1 MPFLSLISIYFCLS
15 PKPKIMPDSEKLET
29 LQVLITVKNLSD
41 WIKISS
47 KVIYRLI
54 DKKEIPYIKIGGKYL
69 FDKQQILDWLK
80 LNSVMVSNN

>member
-1 MPFLSLISIYFCLS
+1 MPET
-15 PKPKIMPDSEKLET
+15 EKLET
-29 LQVLITVKNLSD
+29 LQVLITVKTLSD

-69 FDKQQILDWLK
+69 FDKQQILEWLK
-80 LNSVMVSNN
+80 FNSVMVSNN

>member
-1 MPFLSLISIYFCLS
+1 
-15 PKPKIMPDSEKLET
+15 MPDTEKLET
-29 LQVLITVKNLSD
+29 LQVLITVKTLSD

-69 FDKQQILDWLK
+69 FDKQQILEWLK

>member
-1 MPFLSLISIYFCLS
+1 
-15 PKPKIMPDSEKLET
+15 MPDTEKLET
-29 LQVLITVKNLSD
+29 LQVLITVKSLSD

-69 FDKQQILDWLK
+69 FDKQQILEWLK

>member
-1 MPFLSLISIYFCLS
+1 
-15 PKPKIMPDSEKLET
+15 MPDTEKLET
-29 LQVLITVKNLSD
+29 LQVLITVKTLSD

-69 FDKQQILDWLK
+69 FDKQQIVEWLK

>member
-1 MPFLSLISIYFCLS
+1 MPET
-15 PKPKIMPDSEKLET
+15 EKLET
-29 LQVLITVKNLSD
+29 LQVLITVKSLSD

-69 FDKQQILDWLK
+69 FDKQQILEWLK
-80 LNSVMVSNN
+80 FNSVMVSNN

>member
-1 MPFLSLISIYFCLS
+1 
-15 PKPKIMPDSEKLET
+15 MPDTEKLET
-29 LQVLITVKNLSD
+29 LQVFITVKTLSD

-69 FDKQQILDWLK
+69 FDKQQIVDWLK

>member
-1 MPFLSLISIYFCLS
+1 
-15 PKPKIMPDSEKLET
+15 MPDTEKLET
-29 LQVLITVKNLSD
+29 LQILITVKSLSE

-69 FDKQQILDWLK
+69 FDKQQILEWLK
-80 LNSVMVSNN
+80 FNSVMVSNN

>member
-1 MPFLSLISIYFCLS
+1 
-15 PKPKIMPDSEKLET
+15 MPDTEKLET
-29 LQVLITVKNLSD
+29 LQVLITVKTLSD

-69 FDKQQILDWLK
+69 FDKQQILEWLK
-80 LNSVMVSNN
+80 FNSVMVSNN

>member
-1 MPFLSLISIYFCLS
+1 
-15 PKPKIMPDSEKLET
+15 MPDSEKLET

>member
-1 MPFLSLISIYFCLS
+1 
-15 PKPKIMPDSEKLET
+15 MPDTEKLET
-29 LQVLITVKNLSD
+29 LQVLITVKTLSD

-69 FDKQQILDWLK
+69 FDKQQIVDWLK

>member
-1 MPFLSLISIYFCLS
+1 
-15 PKPKIMPDSEKLET
+15 MPDSEKLET

-69 FDKQQILDWLK
+69 FDKQQILEWLK
-80 LNSVMVSNN
+80 FNSVMVSNN

>member
-1 MPFLSLISIYFCLS
+1 
-15 PKPKIMPDSEKLET
+15 MPDTEKLET
-29 LQVLITVKNLSD
+29 LQVLITVKTLSD

-69 FDKQQILDWLK
+69 FDKQKIVEWLK

>member
-1 MPFLSLISIYFCLS
+1 
-15 PKPKIMPDSEKLET
+15 MPDSEKLET

-69 FDKQQILDWLK
+69 FDKQQILEWLK

>member
-1 MPFLSLISIYFCLS
+1 
-15 PKPKIMPDSEKLET
+15 MPDTEKLET
-29 LQVLITVKNLSD
+29 LQILITVKSLSE

-80 LNSVMVSNN
+80 FNSVMVSNN

>member
-1 MPFLSLISIYFCLS
+1 
-15 PKPKIMPDSEKLET
+15 MPDTEKLET
-29 LQVLITVKNLSD
+29 LQVLITVKSLSE

-69 FDKQQILDWLK
+69 FDKQQILEWLK
-80 LNSVMVSNN
+80 FNSVMVSNN

>member
-1 MPFLSLISIYFCLS
+1 
-15 PKPKIMPDSEKLET
+15 MPDTEKLET
-29 LQVLITVKNLSD
+29 LQVLITVKTLSE

-69 FDKQQILDWLK
+69 FDKQQIVDWLK
-80 LNSVMVSNN
+80 INSVMVSNN

>member
-1 MPFLSLISIYFCLS
+1 MPET
-15 PKPKIMPDSEKLET
+15 EKLET
-29 LQVLITVKNLSD
+29 LQILITVKSLSE

-69 FDKQQILDWLK
+69 FDKQQILEWLK
-80 LNSVMVSNN
+80 FNSVMVSNN